1 MKSVSLSPAHYA
13 YKWPTEDVVRTP
25 AELTK
30 LGAEFAA
37 LAEGRAK
44 EDLLLEILQ
53 CFHGYLLKYVSMILR
68 GHLPLQRNGRSKEVN
83 KDTHLLLR
91 CFIPREQA
99 SNRATLGAA
108 CRTLH
113 LAFKGMDADEVYD
126 QLMICLV
133 KAIKRYDPHY
143 SNKVKATV
151 EVLDGVLKPRKKFT
165 TAEVSSH
172 LGQDAASYL
181 RVLVKRGYLLSGVGT
196 VRGESQYQRSELWP
210 VPDSLFANGAV
221 GLSYVASKWF
231 RYYLVDYIQNR
242 MSEIEAKKGVVQL
255 NTLAPG
261 HTDGA
266 ESIYDRGTPHA
277 FGNLANPRTGRSA
290 AVDLSLTEMPVDI
303 GRMTLTWVNEEQ
315 GGVLEGLSKR
325 DRHLLYCVFVRE
337 MDWESIATTFQVSA
351 REAKRWYTAII
362 EQLQLKLGLAPAEAP
377 AAETE
382 ELAA

>member
-13 YKWPTEDVVRTP
+13 FKWPTKDVVRTP

-37 LAEGRAK
+37 LPEGRAK

-165 TAEVSSH
+165 TSEVSSH

-221 GLSYVASKWF
+221 GLSYVALQMVPVLSGRF
-231 RYYLVDYIQNR
+231 HPEPDER
-242 MSEIEAKKGVVQL
+242 
-255 NTLAPG
+255 
-261 HTDGA
+261 
-266 ESIYDRGTPHA
+266 DRGEEGRGPA
-277 FGNLANPRTGRSA
+277 VYLARFDGKCRRS
-290 AVDLSLTEMPVDI
+290 AVDLRPRHPEYPGQSGKSPDRPLGG
-303 GRMTLTWVNEEQ
+303 GRSESDRNAGRYRPHDSDLGQCRVERGAQ
-315 GGVLEGLSKR
+315 GPLEA

-337 MDWESIATTFQVSA
+337 MDSFIATTFRVSG
-351 REAKRWYTAII
+351 RQAKPWYTATI
-362 EQLQLKLGLAPAEAP
+362 EQLEAKVGILP
-377 AAETE
+377 KKWPKSVEEEAA
-382 ELAA
+382 